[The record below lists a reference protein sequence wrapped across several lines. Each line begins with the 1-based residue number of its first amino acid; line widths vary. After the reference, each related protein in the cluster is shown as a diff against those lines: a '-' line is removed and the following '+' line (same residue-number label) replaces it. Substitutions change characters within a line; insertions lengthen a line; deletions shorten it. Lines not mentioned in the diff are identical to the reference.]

1 MLVVGVLDWIYCLI
15 EFVVT
20 SSAWFMWTRRYA
32 YLICLPHSVLKY
44 PAPLVT
50 GALSHV
56 HYAILETVFEL

>member
-1 MLVVGVLDWIYCLI
+1 
-15 EFVVT
+15 
-20 SSAWFMWTRRYA
+20 MWTRRYA